1 MQADWR
7 KKKGR
12 RERRKTIGLDFTHVY
27 FIKMQK
33 LKVSK
38 KTKSGFAPVL
48 QTYRKSYLRIPIV
61 PPHR

>member
-7 KKKGR
+7 KEKGSG
-12 RERRKTIGLDFTHVY
+12 ERRKTIGLDFTHVY

-33 LKVSK
+33 LKASK
-38 KTKSGFAPVL
+38 KTKSGFVPML

-61 PPHR
+61 PLHR